1 MLFFPNVALILAE
14 SVSLISVAS
23 SNLPADIGGNVIN
36 ITIVITSESCTDGK
50 YNQSSSLM
58 KLKELVNIFIGQKS
72 SILSYSALSL
82 STISSAAA
90 V

>member
-1 MLFFPNVALILAE
+1 M
-14 SVSLISVAS
+14 
-23 SNLPADIGGNVIN
+23 IN

-50 YNQSSSLM
+50 YNQSSLLM
-58 KLKELVNIFIGQKS
+58 KLKELVNIFIGQQS
-72 SILSYSALSL
+72 SILSYSALPL

>member
-36 ITIVITSESCTDGK
+36 ITIVITSEGCTDGK

-58 KLKELVNIFIGQKS
+58 KLKELVNTFIGQQS

-82 STISSAAA
+82 SSISTAA

>member
-1 MLFFPNVALILAE
+1 M
-14 SVSLISVAS
+14 
-23 SNLPADIGGNVIN
+23 IN

-50 YNQSSSLM
+50 YNHSSSLM
-58 KLKELVNIFIGQKS
+58 KLKELVNIFIGQQC
-72 SILSYSALSL
+72 SILSYSAFSL